1 MVSSERRRASSCPG
15 ASHARVLRFPEAE
28 PATSLELADALD
40 LAERRAGPYHPTR
53 AHVHGVKDDE
63 QLLYNSV
70 VLAVN
75 TYMGAKLY
83 QLYQM
88 KKTADSI
95 RENAQRLWEEMTQ
108 DE

>member
-1 MVSSERRRASSCPG
+1 
-15 ASHARVLRFPEAE
+15 
-28 PATSLELADALD
+28 
-40 LAERRAGPYHPTR
+40 
-53 AHVHGVKDDE
+53 VKDDE

-108 DE
+108 ED